1 MIDAGEIVFRDAPV
15 AVFGKA
21 QVPVQVRR
29 IGVCGS
35 DVHVYHGKHPFAP
48 YPVVQGHK
56 FSGIIWGYTGRNG
69 STHLQSILPVVH
81 ITTHS
86 GTLIQRNIGDTLAA
100 GVTALVEL

>member
-56 FSGIIWGYTGRNG
+56 FSGIIWDTRVGMVRRIFNQFSRWYT
-69 STHLQSILPVVH
+69 
-81 ITTHS
+81 
-86 GTLIQRNIGDTLAA
+86 
-100 GVTALVEL
+100 